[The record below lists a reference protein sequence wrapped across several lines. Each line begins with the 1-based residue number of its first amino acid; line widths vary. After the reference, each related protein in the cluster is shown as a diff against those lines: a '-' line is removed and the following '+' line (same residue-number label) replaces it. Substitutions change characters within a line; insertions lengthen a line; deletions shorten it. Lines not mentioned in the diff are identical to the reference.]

1 KTAYDEALKKANEV
15 LKDEKATQEQ
25 VNAAKKALEDA
36 REALDGKKAVDKKPL
51 QAEVD
56 KNKDDA
62 ITGSDKY
69 KNADA
74 DKKKAYDEALAKAK
88 EVLANDKATQEE
100 VNKAKDAL
108 KAAEDALNGEKTP

>member
-1 KTAYDEALKKANEV
+1 

-56 KNKDDA
+56 KDA
-62 ITGSDKY
+62 ATKADVKYANASDE
-69 KNADA
+69 
-74 DKKKAYDEALAKAK
+74 KKTAYDEALKKA
-88 EVLANDKATQEE
+88 
-100 VNKAKDAL
+100 
-108 KAAEDALNGEKTP
+108 